1 MRKQANGG
9 LGAVDQWNRMLA
21 LTSLA
26 GPRGGYLLGPSIH
39 PNMPMLPTRYWRPEV
54 PPNCQLPRKQLVECV
69 RLRSEILT
77 ATLNLWERRVLEGVL
92 PKAALLTGGADSTP
106 QIAKNSVSLIVTGP
120 PGLKPYDYC
129 RDNWLGCWF
138 VGLDPESVPVSVHA
152 ELDTWQQETTGV
164 FVELYRVLT

>member
-1 MRKQANGG
+1 
-9 LGAVDQWNRMLA
+9 
-21 LTSLA
+21 
-26 GPRGGYLLGPSIH
+26 
-39 PNMPMLPTRYWRPEV
+39 
-54 PPNCQLPRKQLVECV
+54 V

-129 RDNWLGCWF
+129 RDNWLDCWF

-164 FVELYRVLT
+164 FVELYRVLTPGGYCVVDVGRLRPRKIRWDEAVLDCALLAGFEAVSLLVNTDHYGKAILERP